1 MTHPTPLE
9 TRVAALISAYADRVA
24 TDVDPIAMTRI
35 AVGPRYGNPPWLP
48 FRPVGLWLGFAVVVM
63 GLLITIVAGVL
74 AAGGQ
79 LLRRDPLSDGDPG
92 SVIAHYGK
100 IHVGYV
106 YVYAD
111 GLVVMLPDIGA
122 TPVGAIR
129 YSLAERR
136 LTREGVDLVRSG
148 AIDPSAILT
157 KRLPDSAWA
166 EPEFRPYAPSSYA
179 ICDWTENYPMDPS
192 RVGSRVPA
200 PVQALLRGKERTYD
214 QAMIFT
220 KIDAGLGEW
229 PPVVCSE
236 VTADEAHI
244 LVNLLEDAGFETD
257 WNGPERTLLEPG
269 ADRGYMRRSA
279 RSGAATEADVQN
291 RMKEMHLG
299 FDPIL
304 PHGTW
309 VDWGG

>member
-9 TRVAALISAYADRVA
+9 TRVAALISAYADRAA

-35 AVGPRYGNPPWLP
+35 AARARYDIPQWLP
-48 FRPVGLWLGFAVVVM
+48 FRPVGLRLGFAVVVM
-63 GLLITIVAGVL
+63 ALLITIVVGVL

-79 LLRRDPLSDGDPG
+79 LLRRDPQSDGDPV
-92 SVIAHYGK
+92 SVIAQYGK
-100 IHVGYV
+100 IHTGFVFV
-106 YVYAD
+106 YSDGRVVLFAD
-111 GLVVMLPDIGA
+111 GSGTLM
-122 TPVGAIR
+122 
-129 YSLAERR
+129 ERR
-136 LTREGVDLVRSG
+136 LTQGGLDLVRSG
-148 AIDPSAILT
+148 FVSVTTSLAYH
-157 KRLPDSAWA
+157 LPDSAWA

-200 PVQALLRGKERTYD
+200 PAQALLRGKERTYD

-244 LVNLLEDAGFETD
+244 LVDLLADAGFETD
-257 WNGPERTLLEPG
+257 WNGPEPTFLEPG
-269 ADRGYMRRSA
+269 SDRGYMRRSA
-279 RSGAATEADVQN
+279 RSGAATEADLQEPMEEVS
-291 RMKEMHLG
+291 LG

-304 PHGTW
+304 PHGNW
-309 VDWGG
+309 VNWGG